1 MTTNLFVGRISM
13 LARFTVSVVA
23 LLAGSFAIGAE
34 SGSSAHEFEF
44 TSIDGT
50 PLPLSNYR
58 GKIVLVVNTASRCGF
73 TSQYA
78 GLQNLWERYRNR
90 GLVVLGVPSNDFG
103 NQEPG
108 SEAEIK
114 RFCKENFGVDFPMTS
129 KVSVRG
135 GAVHPFYAWV
145 AGLLGS
151 SGMPRWNFQK
161 YLIGPDGRLL
171 SWYPPMT
178 SPKSIALKRAI
189 ERQLDTLQ

>member
-1 MTTNLFVGRISM
+1 MFARFVGS
-13 LARFTVSVVA
+13 AVA
-23 LLAGSFAIGAE
+23 LMAGGIAIGAE
-34 SGSSAHEFEF
+34 SLGSAHEFQF
-44 TSIDGT
+44 TSIDGA

-108 SEAEIK
+108 SEEEIK
-114 RFCKENFGVDFPMTS
+114 RFCKDNFGVDFPMTS
-129 KVSVRG
+129 KVRVNG

-151 SGMPRWNFQK
+151 SGAPSWNFQK

-178 SPKSIALKRAI
+178 SPKSIVLKRAI
-189 ERQLDTLQ
+189 ERQLDTLQPASY